1 MKKIL
6 SIVLCSAAL
15 CVSALAQLGTN
26 TTPAV
31 GATGGVVST
40 VINGG
45 TNYVAASTTGTYT
58 AAVPVAQHANVGIGL
73 TYNCNPGATNGN
85 VIVTL
90 AKSYDNGNT
99 YETTPSIKLT
109 NALPTAVQFAANSTN
124 WVALYDLSVPNATHL
139 EVVSIQNTASGGP
152 ITNLAV
158 YMNLNNNTVW
168 TVPAQ
173 R

>member
-6 SIVLCSAAL
+6 PLILFASLV
-15 CVSALAQLGTN
+15 CVSAMAQLGTN

-31 GATGGVVST
+31 GATGGVVYT

-45 TNYVAASTTGTYT
+45 TNYVAASATGTYT
-58 AAVPVAQHANVGIGL
+58 AAVPVGQHANVGIGL
-73 TYNCNPGATNGN
+73 SYNCNPGATNGN

-109 NALPTAVQFAANSTN
+109 NALPTALQFAANATN
-124 WVALYDLSVPNATHL
+124 YVALYDLSVPNATHL
-139 EVVSIQNTASGGP
+139 EVVSVQNTASGGP
-152 ITNLAV
+152 ITNLSV

-173 R
+173 H